1 MANMP
6 GVDTPQTVTTIR
18 AGADNKRNNKI
29 DCISFKNIPEIF
41 ISDIAEMPRFH
52 FPFCEFE
59 KHCRKFP

>member
-6 GVDTPQTVTTIR
+6 GSDTPQTVTTIR
-18 AGADNKRNNKI
+18 AGADNNKI